1 MEAVIADLMSHLLPK
16 NNWSELRVLSSV
28 SEAFIK
34 TSVQGL
40 GFRVRPRLEFRS
52 WAAYINSVSLHL

>member
-1 MEAVIADLMSHLLPK
+1 MEAAIAGLMSHLLPK

-34 TSVQGL
+34 PLVQGL